1 MNKDFFYVRNRM
13 KIIESITE
21 MQQYSIQ
28 LKSKGKTLANVST
41 TGFLH
46 AGHMHLVDIAKENAD
61 EVVLSIDHID
71 PYLKYRHEASDIY
84 DKYLKGYKTK
94 QLDKDLELS
103 KQHGVDIFFHPDMRK
118 VYVSQNTQIH
128 SNIKKL
134 RKTYKGVEFASPNI
148 SKSNL
153 KDFNIIM
160 PDIIM
165 MGQKDIFQNLEA
177 QFLITDFNFPIK
189 MIMVPIVRESDGLAS
204 SSRLERLSKSDRK
217 NARSIYESLKDIEEW
232 VQQLDSPSIPDIKEH
247 IRQKIIGANGQI
259 NYIVICCASTLEE
272 LRFFNRKALI
282 VVDATFGNTPLSD
295 NIIIEPKDNIKK
307 INNKPLNSEQKV
319 PLWDG
324 PYRKK
329 PGEYS

>member
-1 MNKDFFYVRNRM
+1 MI
-13 KIIESITE
+13 IIESIEE

-46 AGHMHLVDIAKENAD
+46 KGHMSLVDIDKENAD
-61 EVVLSIDHID
+61 KVVLNIDHID
-71 PYLKYRHEASDIY
+71 PYNKFKQEPSKYDQ
-84 DKYLKGYKTK
+84 YLEEYLTE

-272 LRFFNRKALI
+272 LGFFNSKALI